1 VTDSEQVD
9 GIAATAPVTS
19 PTPGP
24 ESAPATAE
32 IDDSVAGAASGRV
45 REAVEA
51 LDAVRDLAPEEQVTA
66 FAAAQRT
73 LAATLSDIDNE

>member
-1 VTDSEQVD
+1 MTDSEQVD
-9 GIAATAPVTS
+9 GIAATAPVAS
-19 PTPGP
+19 PTPSP

>member
-1 VTDSEQVD
+1 MTDSEHMD
-9 GIAATAPVTS
+9 GIAATAPAA
-19 PTPGP
+19 PGP
-24 ESAPATAE
+24 ESAPAAGE

-45 REAVEA
+45 RDAVEA
-51 LDAVRDLAPEEQVTA
+51 LDAVRDLAPEEQVAA

>member
-9 GIAATAPVTS
+9 GIAAMAPVAS

-32 IDDSVAGAASGRV
+32 IDDSVVGAASGRV